1 MKIFLDTNILF
12 SAILFPGSIP
22 SMALIKALSYP
33 NTCITCD
40 YVLDEL
46 KRTFSKKFPN
56 KIDAL
61 NRFYSEFVL
70 CIDIVKVNET
80 IYEEESLIRDDK
92 DHPVLR
98 AAIYS
103 KADILITGDK
113 DFLESNIKKPMIL
126 TAREFIELE

>member
-12 SAILFPGSIP
+12 SAILFPVSIP

-126 TAREFIELE
+126 TAREFLELE